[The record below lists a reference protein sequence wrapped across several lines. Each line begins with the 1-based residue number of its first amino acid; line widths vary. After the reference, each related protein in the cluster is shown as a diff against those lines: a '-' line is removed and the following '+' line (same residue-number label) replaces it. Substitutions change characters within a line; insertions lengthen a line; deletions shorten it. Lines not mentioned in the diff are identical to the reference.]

1 MFNQN
6 KKDFD
11 KFDKFRS
18 LLEDYNNENGI
29 ENKFFELSETQKNA
43 FQLFKSGKNLLI
55 IGTAGTGKSALVK
68 EMKYYTNTH
77 NSGKTLVITAT
88 TGIAAYNINGI
99 TINSFMGIGTG
110 DENID
115 VLYKRIRTKH
125 GIKERILGTDILIID
140 EVSMLSA
147 EIFEK
152 INMLCKTIRK
162 SNKFFGGIQVIL
174 TGDFYQLLPVFNKNT
189 NLYSEND
196 TRLVFESELF
206 NTIFNKR
213 NKNIIN
219 LTTNFRQSDATFINV
234 LSRIRTGNHTKDDMN
249 ILNGRLLSKLQIPKN
264 ILEKCVYLVS
274 SNKRAGIINITN
286 LNNLQEPSVKYTAD
300 FAETGLKEYST
311 ELYKELYSQFRQKG
325 VLEIQLKKNAR
336 VMLIKNISVEEGLVN
351 GSVGTI
357 LYFENNMPFVK
368 FDNGIQRI
376 ITPVEWELQYRDSSC
391 KVNQLPLMLCWAIT
405 HHKSQSLTLDYAILE
420 LDDCFCDHQVFVAL
434 SRLKTLNGL
443 YLKSFNPSKI
453 TINQNVSE
461 FLNKVL

>member
-18 LLEDYNNENGI
+18 LVEDYNNEHGI
-29 ENKFFELSETQKNA
+29 ENTFFELSQTQNNA
-43 FQLFKSGKNLLI
+43 FELFKNRKNLLI

-68 EMKYYTNTH
+68 EMKYYVNTH
-77 NSGKTLVITAT
+77 TPEKTLVITAT

-110 DENID
+110 EEDVD
-115 VLYKRIRTKH
+115 VLYKRIRVKH
-125 GIKERILGTDILIID
+125 GIKERIQSTDILIID

-147 EIFEK
+147 ELFEK
-152 INMLCKTIRK
+152 INILCKTIRR
-162 SNKFFGGIQVIL
+162 STKFFGGIQLVL
-174 TGDFYQLLPVFNKNT
+174 TGDFYQLLPVFNKNPK
-189 NLYSEND
+189 LYSEND
-196 TRLVFESELF
+196 TRLIFESELF
-206 NTIFNKR
+206 NSVFNKK

-219 LTTNFRQSDATFINV
+219 LTTNFRQSDPVFVNV
-234 LSRIRTGNHTKDDMN
+234 LSRIRTGHHTKDDIA
-249 ILNGRLLSKLQIPKN
+249 ILNNRLLSKTKIDSDILQ
-264 ILEKCVYLVS
+264 KCVYLVS
-274 SNKRAGIINITN
+274 SNKRAGIINNTN
-286 LNNLQEPSVKYTAD
+286 LNNLNEPNMTYNAD
-300 FAETGLKEYST
+300 FTESGAKEHT
-311 ELYKELYSQFRQKG
+311 AELYKELYSQFKQKG
-325 VLEIQLKKNAR
+325 VLQIVLKKNTR

-351 GSVGTI
+351 GSVGTV

-376 ITPVEWELQYRDSSC
+376 ITPVEWELQYKESSC
-391 KVNQLPLMLCWAIT
+391 IVKQLPLMLCWAIT

-453 TINQNVSE
+453 TVNNKVSE
-461 FLNKVL
+461 FLNKL